1 MEVPPGPWGLFPLG
15 KTVDIPCLGW
25 QYLLNV
31 SPSQCL
37 FVMAK
42 DSPWLAQAHFAD
54 SLCWSHS
61 GALEWEVVVWT
72 TLPPHK
78 EFCNLPPM
86 SERLPVWFR
95 EPLLCFLLWE
105 TIISSP
111 PGRSVT
117 GQSSLRLMVAF
128 PVQRSPYIQMIS
140 STWSSHNHW
149 LRLCR
154 GSSLFPAYL
163 QKDLKELVTGLAA
176 SSQTNGC
183 AHS

>member
-1 MEVPPGPWGLFPLG
+1 MEVPPDLKAYSCWGRLL
-15 KTVDIPCLGW
+15 T
-25 QYLLNV
+25 YLVWAGNTSSMYLRHNV
-31 SPSQCL
+31 S
-37 FVMAK
+37 VMAK

-95 EPLLCFLLWE
+95 EPLLCFLPWG

-117 GQSSLRLMVAF
+117 GQSTQKVDGGISCPAVA
-128 PVQRSPYIQMIS
+128 IH
-140 STWSSHNHW
+140 TND
-149 LRLCR
+149 
-154 GSSLFPAYL
+154 LFHM
-163 QKDLKELVTGLAA
+163 ELAQPLAA
-176 SSQTNGC
+176 FV
-183 AHS
+183 